1 MTENELCP
9 GDRLQALVEAMG
21 VDERQAIA
29 DLELLLARHPD
40 DARLHFLKG
49 SLAAGRQDYEAGI
62 RDIRRAVEIAP
73 EFWIARYQLGFL
85 QLTSGESLAAQ
96 ESWGPLHGLSEGH
109 YLRVFV
115 NGLIHMIHDR
125 FPEAIEAFERG
136 MMLNEENLPVNADIK
151 LIIDEIRERAGDG
164 DAVSSS
170 VDLLLRQ
177 SMMKA
182 TRH

>member
-9 GDRLQALVEAMG
+9 GERLQSLVEAMG
-21 VDERQAIA
+21 SDERQATA
-29 DLELLLARHPD
+29 DLELLLARHPGD
-40 DARLHFLKG
+40 PRLHFLKG

-62 RDIRRAVEIAP
+62 SDIRRAVEIAP

-85 QLTSGESLAAQ
+85 QLTNGEALAAQ
-96 ESWGPLHGLSEGH
+96 ESWGPIHGLPESH

-115 NGLIHMIHDR
+115 TGLIHMIHDR
-125 FPEAIEAFERG
+125 FAEAIEAFERG
-136 MMLNEENLPVNADIK
+136 VRLNEENLPVNADIR
-151 LIIDEIRERAGDG
+151 LVLEELRARPIDN
-164 DAVSSS
+164 DATSSS